1 VLFAEKPVFNIG
13 AVYRL
18 FFPEKMQNHNLSKKY
33 CPCGC
38 LCTFFDLLNASYLA
52 DMIILLRWFLLY
64 GQKRCKKFT
73 EIFHCLKEALF
84 VECPVLNAVTVS
96 ELYFML
102 KKKN

>member
-1 VLFAEKPVFNIG
+1 
-13 AVYRL
+13 
-18 FFPEKMQNHNLSKKY
+18 
-33 CPCGC
+33 
-38 LCTFFDLLNASYLA
+38 
-52 DMIILLRWFLLY
+52 MIILLRWFLLY